1 MRDQEYT
8 QPIYHEGA
16 LPCKECLEGE
26 LTMKSLFAPSLMFFS
41 LLVLVASPTRAQDI
55 DGGLSSP
62 NQSPLSSPSEI
73 DAPAASPTK
82 VPALDAA
89 LPAEAFL
96 DEEDMLNPGDL
107 TLSDGSL
114 YKQYVFDGEEGQAI
128 TISMA
133 SDEFDTYL
141 ILVGP
146 EGEML
151 AQNDDISEA
160 DRNSEISIT
169 LPETGAYSVIANAYD
184 SSGQGNY
191 SITIRK

>member
-1 MRDQEYT
+1 
-8 QPIYHEGA
+8 
-16 LPCKECLEGE
+16 
-26 LTMKSLFAPSLMFFS
+26 MKSLLAPSLMLFCLI
-41 LLVLVASPTRAQDI
+41 LLVPPPAGAQDAGAQDI
-55 DGGLSSP
+55 EVAP
-62 NQSPLSSPSEI
+62 SSPSQSPVPSTPELN
-73 DAPAASPTK
+73 PAAD
-82 VPALDAA
+82 PAETSDLD
-89 LPAEAFL
+89 PAFSDEAFL
-96 DEEDMLNPGDL
+96 EEEDRLNPGDL

-114 YKQYVFDGEEGQAI
+114 YKQYVFDGQAGQAI

-133 SDEFDTYL
+133 SNEFDTYL

-169 LPETGAYSVIANAYD
+169 LPETGTYLVIANAYD
-184 SSGQGNY
+184 SNGQGNF

>member
-1 MRDQEYT
+1 
-8 QPIYHEGA
+8 
-16 LPCKECLEGE
+16 
-26 LTMKSLFAPSLMFFS
+26 MKSLLAPSLMLFS
-41 LLVLVASPTRAQDI
+41 LLVLAAAPIRAQDI
-55 DGGLSSP
+55 EAAPASP
-62 NQSPLSSPSEI
+62 NPSPLPSPSEI
-73 DAPAASPTK
+73 DEPAASPTK
-82 VPALDAA
+82 VPALDAP
-89 LPAEAFL
+89 LPTEAFL
-96 DEEDMLNPGDL
+96 DEDDVLNTDDL

-128 TISMA
+128 TIRMA

-151 AQNDDISEA
+151 AQNDDISET

-169 LPETGAYSVIANAYD
+169 LPETGAYLVIANAYD
-184 SSGQGNY
+184 STGQGNY